1 MDFQDILNN
10 NATIIVAAL
19 GAVVS
24 VLTLVLGKRYETK
37 IELRKIKEEQYISF
51 LSNIAK
57 LKAKEGITKEDEM
70 LEVSMK
76 IQTIYLVGNKG
87 VQKALQNYLNVLVT
101 EAKDPQEK
109 LYGKLIQSMK
119 IDLYGKKYLVL
130 PKRFSSLDNISLVVF
145 DLNRGRK

>member
-1 MDFQDILNN
+1 MDFQNLLKD
-10 NATIIVAAL
+10 NATIIVAVL

-24 VLTLVLGKRYETK
+24 VFTLVLGKRYETK

-57 LKAKEGITKEDEM
+57 TKVKEGTTKEDEL
-70 LEVSMK
+70 LELSMK

-101 EAKDPQEK
+101 GSKDPQEE
-109 LYGKLIQSMK
+109 LYGKLIQAMK
-119 IDLYGKKYLVL
+119 VDLYGRKYFILS
-130 PKRFSSLDNISLVVF
+130 KRFSSLDKVPLVVF
-145 DLNRGRK
+145 GVDDKIS